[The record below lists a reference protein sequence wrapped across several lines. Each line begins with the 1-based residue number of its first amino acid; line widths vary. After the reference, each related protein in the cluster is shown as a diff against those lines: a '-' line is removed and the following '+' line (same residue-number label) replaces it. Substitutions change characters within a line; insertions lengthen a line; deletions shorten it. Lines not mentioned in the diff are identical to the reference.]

1 MSDPNPVNRVVGAP
15 PVPPAAA
22 SSPSRPAAG
31 GGLAGLSRNQLYAAA
46 AVLVAGFAALSAW
59 RGKKTD
65 TSSDTVTYSMD
76 TTLTD
81 FQGQL
86 DQINDSLDTLKDTPK
101 PVQPTPVT
109 PTPPKTPTP
118 APKPAPPRDY
128 VRYIVKTGD
137 TIAKVAGA
145 YHVSAANLYAWNK
158 GEIDQQAA
166 SHGRKTYGTKT
177 VIWPGSILTIKIN
190 QPGQHGV
197 KLGF

>member
-1 MSDPNPVNRVVGAP
+1 MSITNPVARVTGAP
-15 PVPPAAA
+15 PPPAAA

-31 GGLAGLSRNQLYAAA
+31 GLAGLSRNQLYAGA

-59 RGKKTD
+59 RGKKNNAAAN
-65 TSSDTVTYSMD
+65 DTVTYTMD

-81 FQGQL
+81 FQSDL
-86 DQINDSLDTLKDTPK
+86 DQINGSLDDLKNNPR
-101 PVQPTPVT
+101 PGQPAPVT
-109 PTPPKTPTP
+109 PAPPKPPTP
-118 APKPAPPRDY
+118 APKPTPPRDY

-166 SHGRKTYGTKT
+166 AHNRKTYGTKT